1 MGPAG
6 FVNCKGALYCT
17 SAPNQA
23 ANAWSPSSSADTDT
37 AAVAPN
43 IAATATTIGVAYRQ
57 DGGHE
62 ASVAVASVA
71 VAPIAAPIAAPMS
84 IAASTDDNSSTV
96 AIAVPNAASAND
108 DSSTSVGTY
117 MPTFSGPPR

>member
-43 IAATATTIGVAYRQ
+43 IAATATTIGVA
-57 DGGHE
+57 DGGHYG
-62 ASVAVASVA
+62 AIASVA
-71 VAPIAAPIAAPMS
+71 VAPIAAPIAAPIS
-84 IAASTDDNSSTV
+84 IAVSTDDNSSTV
-96 AIAVPNAASAND
+96 AIAVVNAASADD
-108 DSSTSVGTY
+108 DSSTSVGIY

>member
-6 FVNCKGALYCT
+6 FVNCKGALYCA

-43 IAATATTIGVAYRQ
+43 IAATATTIGVA
-57 DGGHE
+57 DGGHDG
-62 ASVAVASVA
+62 AIASVA
-71 VAPIAAPIAAPMS
+71 VAPIAIAV
-84 IAASTDDNSSTV
+84 STDDNSSTV
-96 AIAVPNAASAND
+96 AIAVPNAASADD
-108 DSSTSVGTY
+108 DSSTSVGIY